1 MVESRLWCLVVFCD
15 YFYDFVDI
23 FVYFLFLC
31 GLLVSLQGFQLRCF
45 LFFLSMFYF
54 HLHCDVFLKLLGF
67 CCVSEHFGSPGAV
80 EKKAHSVIYSECCIF
95 HVNILNNNNTF
106 LCSPH

>member
-1 MVESRLWCLVVFCD
+1 M
-15 YFYDFVDI
+15 
-23 FVYFLFLC
+23 FLC
-31 GLLVSLQGFQLRCF
+31 GLLVSLQGFQLCYF

-80 EKKAHSVIYSECCIF
+80 EKKAHSVIIQNVVFFMLIF
-95 HVNILNNNNTF
+95 
-106 LCSPH
+106 